1 MNTATLTA
9 LISAVTA
16 LIGAVIT
23 LVTLLVHIKNHQP
36 ITLDKAA
43 NSPAKPSLITPPP
56 NTEWP
61 R

>member
-9 LISAVTA
+9 LISALTA

-23 LVTLLVHIKNHQP
+23 LVTMLVHIKNHQP
-36 ITLDKAA
+36 IQPDNTG
-43 NSPAKPSLITPPP
+43 NSPVKPSLINPSPD
-56 NTEWP
+56 TEWP